1 MKSTLWIGV
10 DVSKDSFH
18 AAYRRGEGFCQAEFS
33 QDEAGMQAF
42 VPLLSKLAIREVGST
57 S

>member
-18 AAYRRGEGFCQAEFS
+18 AAYRRGEGFC
-33 QDEAGMQAF
+33 
-42 VPLLSKLAIREVGST
+42 PLLSKLAIREVGST